1 MDGEIRFPGPDD
13 VRPLR
18 PDEIKLIAARK
29 GLAEEAMKARKARR
43 AIENALAALTAKE
56 GPIG

>member
-1 MDGEIRFPGPDD
+1 
-13 VRPLR
+13 
-18 PDEIKLIAARK
+18 
-29 GLAEEAMKARKARR
+29 LAEEAMKARKARR